1 VPLKITLKPREIILL
16 GGALLKN
23 GEHLAQFTIENEV
36 PILRQKD
43 ILTERQADTICK
55 KIYYVIQLMYFE
67 PANLSSH
74 HKTFWELVR
83 MLSAA
88 VPSTLSLIDEIG
100 ELILSDEFYQAL
112 KATRK
117 LISYEEEL
125 IRQANE
131 RSQDLHKDPEGN
143 PVGARR

>member
-23 GEHLAQFTIENEV
+23 GEHLTQFTIENEV

-43 ILTERQADTICK
+43 ILSERQADTICK
-55 KIYYVIQLMYFE
+55 KIYYVVQLMYFE

-88 VPSTLSLIDEIG
+88 VPSVTPLIDEIG
-100 ELILSDEFYQAL
+100 ELILEDRYYQAL

-117 LISYEEEL
+117 LIAYEDEL
-125 IRQANE
+125 IRNTHE
-131 RSQDLHKDPEGN
+131 RSQDLQKDTERN
-143 PVGARR
+143 P

>member
-1 VPLKITLKPREIILL
+1 MPLKITLKPREIILIS
-16 GGALLKN
+16 GALLKN
-23 GEHLAQFTIENEV
+23 GEHLTQFTIENEV

-43 ILTERQADTICK
+43 ILSERQADTICK
-55 KIYYVIQLMYFE
+55 KIYYVVQLMYFE

-88 VPSTLSLIDEIG
+88 VPSVTPLIDELG
-100 ELILSDEFYQAL
+100 ELILEERYYHAL

-117 LISYEEEL
+117 LIAYEDEL
-125 IRQANE
+125 VRKANE
-131 RSQDLHKDPEGN
+131 RSQDLQKDTEGN
-143 PVGARR
+143 P